1 MILTDDRDISFDFT
15 DAVDA
20 FVFDQMDSGK
30 DNYHGISDM
39 RRVDFVVELDEAIL
53 FVEVKDPDHPN
64 AQQEGID
71 KFLKKLEDGTLG
83 DSFAKKLMDSFVYR
97 WAEKKVN
104 KPLYYLSLVTLESE
118 LLHDLTD
125 EVASKLP
132 PQQKPV
138 DRWQRAF
145 LKNCQIFNIET
156 WNENFPKWPVTRISS
171 QAS

>member
-1 MILTDDRDISFDFT
+1 MILTDNRDLSFDFT

-20 FVFDQMDSGK
+20 FVFDQMDPGK

-39 RRVDFVVELDEAIL
+39 HRVDFVVELDEAIL

-71 KFLKKLEDGTLG
+71 KFLRKLEDGTLG

-104 KPLYYLSLVTLESE
+104 KTLHYLSLITLDSE
-118 LLHDLTD
+118 LLNNLTD

-132 PQQKPV
+132 PQNKPV

-145 LKNCQIFNIET
+145 LENCQIFNIET
-156 WNENFPKWPVTRISS
+156 WNENFPKWPVTRIGMHT
-171 QAS
+171 A